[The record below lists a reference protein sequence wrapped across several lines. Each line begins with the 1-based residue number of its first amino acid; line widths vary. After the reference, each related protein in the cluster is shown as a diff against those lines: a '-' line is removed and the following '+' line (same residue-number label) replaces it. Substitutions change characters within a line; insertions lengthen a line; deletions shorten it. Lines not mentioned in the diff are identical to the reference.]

1 MATRMQFRR
10 GTAAEWTTANPVLA
24 EGELGVE
31 LDTSLFKVGDGST
44 AWTALAYGGLEGPQG
59 NSGATIAAVRS
70 VSGASGA
77 LMAGDEGALIVC
89 DEVASILVPAS
100 SSVEFALRTVVY
112 LTSDGGQVTLVAD
125 TGVTLLTPDTLMSR
139 TALSTIAIVQTA
151 TDVWRVFGDM
161 EAA

>member
-24 EGELGVE
+24 QGELGIE
-31 LDTSLFKVGDGST
+31 LDTSLFKVGDGVT
-44 AWTALAYGGLEGPQG
+44 AWGSLAYGGLEGPQG
-59 NSGATIAAVRS
+59 ASGATIAAVRT
-70 VSGASGA
+70 VSGSSGA

-89 DEVASILVPAS
+89 EETASILIPIS
-100 SSVEFALRTVVY
+100 SDVEFPLRTVIY
-112 LTSDGGQVTLVAD
+112 LTSDGGQVTLTPD
-125 TGVTLLTPDTLMSR
+125 TGVTLLSPDTYISR

-151 TDVWRVFGDM
+151 LDVWRVVGDL